1 MKKKMTIWLLSQLM
15 GILPA
20 MSAIVT
26 SDPSHLEFSNIWM
39 EGCLRAD
46 LVQRLHVTVT
56 NTGDRDYVS
65 YWKQYNADTHREA
78 YDRGGFWYYQF
89 DAAKVPA
96 GSTCEVCID
105 MLFHEV
111 GHFNVD
117 VTGLKDNDPILFSYS
132 VDIAEYQDPRLKADL
147 HVDMMEQTAEGNLLY
162 GHLPTVKVSG
172 WVEVTNQED
181 FIVICLRDIAGGS
194 GFDVGV
200 GPYFN
205 NWYGNLA
212 HIADEMK
219 PGETVRRSFSFDL
232 PVIDPQT
239 NQPYDGEFHV
249 GVDFYPIR
257 KDLADVRFKVKESM
271 LTYWTKDGH
280 VNPLEVSSGEVIK
293 IPEEATAVD
302 LRGVY
307 EQNTIY
313 TVDPSKANPNCL
325 YFVNGLDY
333 VKGMESV
340 LWVRDYEANNL
351 ILSDG
356 YPFYTP
362 MPFKTKV
369 AQYLLKPRRENGED
383 DPSGSAS
390 YSETL
395 VLPFEAERVL
405 QFDING
411 YGETD
416 LTNPYL
422 CVYHY
427 DKNVGSSLFFKRITE
442 LPLRAYEPYLLTN
455 LSPSRLLFFGENL
468 ELPST
473 RLARTHGDG
482 ADFVGSTAGM
492 VTQPCQEAGY
502 YFWNRDLQN
511 FFPKDL
517 PALEPFRCCMDLNNW
532 IYGSSYYPT
541 IQLFFDYEQ
550 SAAITELPA
559 TDPLASGRQT
569 YTAVFSLSGQQVATV
584 PVNGTHPDIRSLSP
598 GLYIISGHKVVVK

>member
-105 MLFHEV
+105 ILFYEV

-117 VTGLKDNDPILFSYS
+117 VTGPKDNDPILFSYS

-181 FIVICLRDIAGGS
+181 FIVICLRDIAGSS

-239 NQPYDGEFHV
+239 DQPYDGEFHV
-249 GVDFYPIR
+249 GFLKLAGVD
-257 KDLADVRFKVKESM
+257 D
-271 LTYWTKDGH
+271 
-280 VNPLEVSSGEVIK
+280 
-293 IPEEATAVD
+293 
-302 LRGVY
+302 
-307 EQNTIY
+307 
-313 TVDPSKANPNCL
+313 
-325 YFVNGLDY
+325 
-333 VKGMESV
+333 
-340 LWVRDYEANNL
+340 
-351 ILSDG
+351 
-356 YPFYTP
+356 
-362 MPFKTKV
+362 
-369 AQYLLKPRRENGED
+369 
-383 DPSGSAS
+383 
-390 YSETL
+390 
-395 VLPFEAERVL
+395 
-405 QFDING
+405 
-411 YGETD
+411 
-416 LTNPYL
+416 
-422 CVYHY
+422 
-427 DKNVGSSLFFKRITE
+427 
-442 LPLRAYEPYLLTN
+442 
-455 LSPSRLLFFGENL
+455 
-468 ELPST
+468 
-473 RLARTHGDG
+473 
-482 ADFVGSTAGM
+482 
-492 VTQPCQEAGY
+492 
-502 YFWNRDLQN
+502 
-511 FFPKDL
+511 
-517 PALEPFRCCMDLNNW
+517 
-532 IYGSSYYPT
+532 
-541 IQLFFDYEQ
+541 
-550 SAAITELPA
+550 AA
-559 TDPLASGRQT
+559 
-569 YTAVFSLSGQQVATV
+569 
-584 PVNGTHPDIRSLSP
+584 H
-598 GLYIISGHKVVVK
+598 